1 MLRPS
6 TTINALVS
14 RSSHPTLYYSPHL
27 SLKGLSPEEYAERLR
42 TSTTLYVGNLS
53 FFTLESQ
60 LLEFF
65 SSTGQVVNLIM
76 GLNRVKMQPCGFC
89 FVEYSTREEAA
100 LAVSCLNRAVLDG
113 RVIRVDWDYGF
124 EPHRQFGRGKFGG
137 QIRDEVRANAT
148 GRGSGAPGSG

>member
-1 MLRPS
+1 MRCTEL
-6 TTINALVS
+6 TE
-14 RSSHPTLYYSPHL
+14 
-27 SLKGLSPEEYAERLR
+27 KEYAERLR

-65 SSTGQVVNLIM
+65 SSCGYVVNLIM

-89 FVEYSTREEAA
+89 FVEYSTRQEAT
-100 LAVSCLNRAVLDG
+100 LAVNLLNRSVLDG

-124 EPHRQFGRGKFGG
+124 EPHRQFGRGRTGG
-137 QIRDEVRANAT
+137 QVRDEVRQNAANRQNQDVQMKDADRPLVT
-148 GRGSGAPGSG
+148 YSHAKRDYS